1 MLERRILRPKGRSR
15 GRLSFFAALLGV
27 LTAAAC
33 TSAAPKAV
41 AGVPATTRPP
51 MRNLALARSW
61 LKDVAGQPISF
72 GSARYFGG
80 VKPPEIGSGLV
91 GMAGSPDGH
100 GYWIA
105 TANGTVFA
113 FGDAVSY
120 PSALSPKGQAVAI
133 VPSNVGV
140 GYWLACSTGA
150 VFAFGDARLH
160 GSLSGHALSTPIV
173 AMAATPNARGYW
185 LAASGGQ
192 VFGFGD
198 AQLYGSASAELGNNH
213 VVAMAGTPDGKG
225 YWLAASNDEVFGF
238 GDARSYGAPAGEL
251 GSSHLAA
258 MAATPD
264 GKGYW
269 LAASNGEVFGFGDAR
284 SYGSAASVVKKRP
297 VVTMATVTGGRGYW
311 LLPTRPPAPLGL
323 PAPGPGFL
331 AGHVTAIGDSV
342 MLDAQPA
349 LQADIPGIDVEAAV
363 SRQWYEGI
371 ELVQQLKAED
381 RLGAIVIIDLGT
393 NGPVS
398 PQQFADMMDA
408 LAGAS
413 RIVFVTVHLPP
424 SYSWAESVNATLS
437 QCVPQ
442 YPRDRLADFN
452 KLADGNPEW
461 FYGDGVHMPIGGAG
475 AQAMAS
481 LIKAQI

>member
-1 MLERRILRPKGRSR
+1 
-15 GRLSFFAALLGV
+15 
-27 LTAAAC
+27 
-33 TSAAPKAV
+33 
-41 AGVPATTRPP
+41 

-225 YWLAASNDEVFGF
+225 YWLAASND
-238 GDARSYGAPAGEL
+238 
-251 GSSHLAA
+251 
-258 MAATPD
+258 
-264 GKGYW
+264 
-269 LAASNGEVFGFGDAR
+269 EVFGFGDAR

>member
-1 MLERRILRPKGRSR
+1 
-15 GRLSFFAALLGV
+15 
-27 LTAAAC
+27 
-33 TSAAPKAV
+33 
-41 AGVPATTRPP
+41 

-238 GDARSYGAPAGEL
+238 GDARSYG
-251 GSSHLAA
+251 
-258 MAATPD
+258 
-264 GKGYW
+264 
-269 LAASNGEVFGFGDAR
+269 
-284 SYGSAASVVKKRP
+284 SAASVVKKRP

-331 AGHVTAIGDSV
+331 AGPVTAIGDSV